1 MIREM
6 TASDI
11 AEVLKI
17 YGQALVS
24 GTATFNTVCPTAE
37 QWDKGHLR
45 DGRFVDVTEGKITGW
60 IAVSPTSPREAYK
73 GVVEV
78 SVYVDENFRGKG
90 IGTGLLK
97 KLCAEMKNY
106 GYWSLYAA
114 VFSSNE
120 ASIALHKKCGFREI
134 GFRERIAKDKFGR
147 WQNTTLLEYRSADC
161 ESFQDLEDL

>member
-1 MIREM
+1 M
-6 TASDI
+6 
-11 AEVLKI
+11 
-17 YGQALVS
+17 
-24 GTATFNTVCPTAE
+24 
-37 QWDKGHLR
+37 
-45 DGRFVDVTEGKITGW
+45 
-60 IAVSPTSPREAYK
+60 
-73 GVVEV
+73 EV